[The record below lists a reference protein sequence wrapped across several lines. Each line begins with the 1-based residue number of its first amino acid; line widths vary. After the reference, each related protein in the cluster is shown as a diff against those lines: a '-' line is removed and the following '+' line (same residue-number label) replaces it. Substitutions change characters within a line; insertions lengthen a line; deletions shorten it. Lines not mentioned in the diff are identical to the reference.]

1 MNSVVKY
8 SVGDLATRR
17 CANRKLDNWGV
28 AIGHFGIVN
37 SEGIMKK
44 MREQLELVS
53 SIAEVNRKEDAEKFW
68 KKQEMDKELQEQAP
82 VAAGKLERKQRS
94 VK

>member
-1 MNSVVKY
+1 MNSVVKDA
-8 SVGDLATRR
+8 VGDRATRM
-17 CANRKLDNWGV
+17 CAKRKLDNWGV

-82 VAAGKLERKQRS
+82 VAAENLKEHS
-94 VK
+94 AW